1 MRLIFFLLVLL
12 NLGMLVWRFAFDV
25 AGTERPARV
34 AQVSAAPSSLRLLG
48 EPEVE
53 PVAVAP
59 ALCKTVG
66 PFDSEQSAEA
76 FMERLAALDV
86 MGQLQRRESLASKKH
101 WVHIPVSEDARQMSR
116 RFDELQ
122 ERSVDSYI
130 IADGE
135 LAGGIS
141 LGVFSREAAAKVR
154 SDELRKLGYPTE
166 THVVERMRN
175 EFWVALAEG
184 EEQKIARSTWESLL
198 EQTFSV
204 QEQENLCLDVASR

>member
-12 NLGMLVWRFAFDV
+12 NIGLLVWRFAFDV
-25 AGTERPARV
+25 AAPEQPARR
-34 AQVSAAPSSLRLLG
+34 AQVTAAPSSLRLLG
-48 EPEVE
+48 EPEAAPVE
-53 PVAVAP
+53 AEP

-66 PFDSEQSAEA
+66 AFGSKQAAEA

-86 MGQLQRRESLASKKH
+86 SSQLQRREVVAAKKY
-101 WVHIPVSEDARQMSR
+101 WVHIPVADDARQISR
-116 RFDELQ
+116 RFAELQ
-122 ERSVDSYI
+122 ERGVDSYI

-141 LGVFSREAAAKVR
+141 LGVFSRQTAAQVR
-154 SDELRKLGYPTE
+154 SDEVRKFGYQPE
-166 THVVERMRN
+166 VHVVERMGD

-184 EEQKIARSTWESLL
+184 EERKIARSTWENLL